1 MSAIR
6 LTKTALV
13 AAIAVF
19 FTLVAF
25 GNLTDY
31 GSNWQFVQHVLAMDT
46 IFPDS
51 TLTWRAITSPA
62 LQTLG
67 YWLIIAW
74 EAATAAVLWAGTA
87 RLLRARS
94 TAAFGMAKS
103 TAVVGLGLGFLLYA
117 FGFIVVGG
125 EWFAMWQSE
134 TWNGQQS
141 AFGFITMIAAVLIVL
156 LMPEGPAAP
165 ESGDRRPS

>member
-13 AAIAVF
+13 AAIAAF

-31 GSNWQFVQHVLAMDT
+31 DSNWQFVRH
-46 IFPDS
+46 DS

-62 LQTLG
+62 LQSVG

-74 EAATAAVLWAGTA
+74 EAATAVVLWIGTA

-94 TAAFGMAKS
+94 NAAFAAVKS
-103 TAVVGLGLGFLLYA
+103 TAVAGLGLGFLLYA

-141 AFGFITMIAAVLIVL
+141 AFGFIAMIGLVLIVL
-156 LMPEGPAAP
+156 IVPEAPAATGEP
-165 ESGDRRPS
+165 GGRVGSGRQPS